1 MQHSKRPL
9 KWRMLWLGSII
20 PLLAILAA
28 CGGAQT
34 SAGTASTGAVD
45 ASQRNTAAQ
54 PASAPLSNNNNAQT
68 QQGKSAN
75 FIGPQYLIKSLKVTM
90 EVNDT
95 RQVANDLQSWVSNT
109 DPRATSAG
117 MDYEQTG
124 NNLFNITMTF
134 SVQANIY
141 PQIQQYLG
149 NYPAQHGGQLL
160 SMTETVQDVTN
171 DYVDTQA
178 RLKNLRTEETRL
190 QTLMSQ
196 AQNLN
201 DLLTIEQRLTD
212 VQSQIESTEA
222 QLNTLTS
229 QVTFYPVTIVLQPVE
244 TATPPPPP
252 PGWSAGQVFHDAIAA
267 SIAFG
272 QGLVSFLI
280 WLLAF
285 SIYIIPII
293 AIVWFIR
300 RWRTRSRGATMPKW
314 PSFTN
319 FPPATQFTG
328 SATKQEEARTTTAST
343 DGSSGEEEAQAAPEP
358 TTSGSSEESAT
369 VSTDDASS
377 DEPVTSTSSNSHH

>member
-1 MQHSKRPL
+1 MF
-9 KWRMLWLGSII
+9 WLGS
-20 PLLAILAA
+20 LMLVILAA
-28 CGGAQT
+28 CGSGQSSGSTAT
-34 SAGTASTGAVD
+34 AGQALPP
-45 ASQRNTAAQ
+45 QRNNAAAQ
-54 PASAPLSNNNNAQT
+54 SAAMPSNSNNKGQT
-68 QQGKSAN
+68 QQSQSTN
-75 FIGPQYLIKSLKVTM
+75 FIGPQYLIKSLKVSM

-95 RQVANDLQSWVSNT
+95 RQVANDLQNWLSNT

-117 MDYEQTG
+117 MDYEQTD

-134 SVQANIY
+134 SVQASLY

-149 NYPAQHGGQLL
+149 NYPSLHGGHLL

-171 DYVDTQA
+171 TYVDTQS
-178 RLKNLRTEETRL
+178 RLKTLRAEQTRL
-190 QTLMSQ
+190 QQLMSQ

-252 PGWSAGQVFHDAIAA
+252 PGWSAGQIFHDAIAA

-285 SIYIIPII
+285 SIYIVPII

-300 RWRTRSRGATMPKW
+300 RWRNNQTRPRNVAMPKM
-314 PSFTN
+314 PPFSMSSFSPTVQS
-319 FPPATQFTG
+319 TQ
-328 SATKQEEARTTTAST
+328 QEEARTPRTPSAAHTSEKEAPVSPVPSTNEAAVASST
-343 DGSSGEEEAQAAPEP
+343 DNA
-358 TTSGSSEESAT
+358 SSEEPAT
-369 VSTDDASS
+369 PTPIS
-377 DEPVTSTSSNSHH
+377 PHH